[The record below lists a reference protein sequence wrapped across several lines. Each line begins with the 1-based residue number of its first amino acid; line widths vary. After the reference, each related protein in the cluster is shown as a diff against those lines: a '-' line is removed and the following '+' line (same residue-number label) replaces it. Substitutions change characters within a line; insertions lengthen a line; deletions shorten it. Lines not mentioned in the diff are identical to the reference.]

1 MKGDAMVYC
10 CLGRYGP
17 YPAGNGATSGH
28 LLCQGGQALVLDM
41 GGGTLGRL
49 TSVLG
54 ENRVCGVVITHLH
67 PDHYSDLLV
76 YAQQLAKCQSTQL
89 PLFMP
94 KAPVRV
100 SGLLADTGVFDI
112 TYTDETAKAACGP
125 FALSFAPTVHP
136 LPGYAVRVE
145 GRKSLAYT
153 GDSVPTAQLASW
165 ARGADVLL
173 CDAPFTERTAPQA
186 APHMTAEQAAALAQK
201 AGVGALWLSHI
212 TPGSDENALL
222 SAAQQAFAKSRL
234 VEELHSITL

>member
-1 MKGDAMVYC
+1 MRYC
-10 CLGRYGP
+10 CLGKYGP
-17 YPAGNGATSGH
+17 YPAANGSTSGH
-28 LLCQGGQALVLDM
+28 LISQDGQALVLDM
-41 GGGTLGRL
+41 GCGTLGRL
-49 TSVLG
+49 LSVLG
-54 ENRVCGVVITHLH
+54 EDQVCGVVITHLH

-76 YAQQLAKCQSTQL
+76 YAQQLAKCRETLL

-100 SGLLADTGVFDI
+100 SGLLADTGVFDV

-145 GRKSLAYT
+145 GQKSVAYT
-153 GDSVPTAQLASW
+153 GDSMPTAQLAYW
-165 ARGADVLL
+165 AKGADVLL
-173 CDAPFTERTAPQA
+173 CDAPFTERTVPQTS
-186 APHMTAEQAAALAQK
+186 PHMTAEQAAGLAQK

-222 SAAQQAFAKSRL
+222 HAAHKTFANSSI
-234 VEELHSITL
+234 VEELHRKML